1 MSAFDSSSFRI
12 GKATGACAATG
23 RPIEPGQ
30 AYIATLCEQE
40 ESDDFARLDYHIEPW
55 ESGQRPDRL
64 YSYWRA
70 VMPDANAPKNALV
83 DDAVLQAL
91 FERLGE
97 DDDRPQ
103 RAAYRY
109 VIGLILMRK
118 RLLKHVG
125 MKRDDDGRSVWLV
138 VPKGSPPEEEPI
150 EMVDPQLSEDQQRDV
165 ADQLGEVL
173 RSEL

>member
-1 MSAFDSSSFRI
+1 M
-12 GKATGACAATG
+12 
-23 RPIEPGQ
+23 
-30 AYIATLCEQE
+30 ATLCERDD
-40 ESDDFARLDYHIEPW
+40 SDEFIRVDFGLGAW
-55 ESGQRPDRL
+55 ESGHRPERL

-70 VMPDANAPKNALV
+70 VMPDADAPKNALV
-83 DDAVLQAL
+83 DDAVLLAL

-109 VIGLILMRK
+109 VIGLILLRK

-125 MKRDDDGRSVWLV
+125 LRRHDDGRSVWLV
-138 VPKGSPPEEEPI
+138 VPRGAMPDEEPV
-150 EMVDPQLSEDQQRDV
+150 EMIDPRLTEAQQREV

-173 RSEL
+173 RGEL